1 MARPVTPLL
10 AVDIVVLDAA
20 GRLLM
25 IRRLCEPFK
34 GQFAL
39 PGGFV
44 EVGETA
50 EQAASRE
57 LTEETY
63 LKARTLR
70 LVGVYSDPSRDPR
83 GHTCSVAFLAEVE
96 AGEPVAGDDAE
107 TVSWVSDWRDLKLAF
122 DHGKIIAD
130 ALKIR
135 AKSD

>member
-1 MARPVTPLL
+1 MARPETPLL

-20 GRLLM
+20 GQLLM
-25 IRRLCEPFK
+25 IRRRCEPFR

-44 EVGETA
+44 DIGETV

-57 LTEETY
+57 LMEETH

-83 GHTCSVAFLAEVE
+83 GHSCSVAFLVEVE
-96 AGEPVAGDDAE
+96 AGEPIAGDDAE
-107 TVSWVSDWRDLKLAF
+107 SVSWVRDWRDLKLAF
-122 DHGKIIAD
+122 DHDKIIAD
-130 ALKIR
+130 ALKLR
-135 AKSD
+135 AKPD